1 MGLGTIL
8 VVYGQ
13 SLKAAITGRP
23 GSGYKVSES
32 LDRRGQAEGQQKKIH
47 TSLVRQSRQNPY
59 ITVSLQDP
67 QVCGWL
73 NTFCLTT
80 LELVVLPY

>member
-32 LDRRGQAEGQQKKIH
+32 LERRGQAEGQQEKVH
-47 TSLVRQSRQNPY
+47 TSLVCNKGRTPA
-59 ITVSLQDP
+59 
-67 QVCGWL
+67 
-73 NTFCLTT
+73 
-80 LELVVLPY
+80 

>member
-8 VVYGQ
+8 VVYVQ

-32 LDRRGQAEGQQKKIH
+32 LDRLGQAEGQQKKIH
-47 TSLVRQSRQNPY
+47 TSLVRQ
-59 ITVSLQDP
+59 
-67 QVCGWL
+67 
-73 NTFCLTT
+73 
-80 LELVVLPY
+80 